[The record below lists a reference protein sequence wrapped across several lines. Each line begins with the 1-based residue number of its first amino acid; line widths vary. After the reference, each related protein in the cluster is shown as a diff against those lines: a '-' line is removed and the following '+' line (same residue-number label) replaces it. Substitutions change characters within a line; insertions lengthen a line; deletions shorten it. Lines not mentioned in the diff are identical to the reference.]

1 MKLPT
6 LVAATCVFA
15 SVGISALHSA
25 AIAAPPPGDP
35 ATTCELSRSVSENY
49 MRMRQQ
55 GVEKEALISNMEEQL
70 GGEIDPDSR
79 AIIDSAYEEPI
90 NEEDPQ
96 QAISDFAQAQHDKCL
111 ENTPGA

>member
-6 LVAATCVFA
+6 LLATTCAFA
-15 SVGISALHSA
+15 SVGISALQTA
-25 AIAAPPPGDP
+25 AIAAPPPGDA

-55 GVEKEALISNMEEQL
+55 GVEKETLISNMEEQL

-79 AIIDSAYEEPI
+79 DIISSAYEKPI
-90 NEEDPQ
+90 NTDDPQ
-96 QAISDFAQAQHDKCL
+96 QAIADFAQGQHDKCV
-111 ENTPGA
+111 ESNAGA